1 MLDLIEEKTILPNE
15 LIFSEDQYDPLR
27 LIFLLDG
34 NGKKKKNKKNKKN
47 IKYIFILLL
56 IL

>member
-34 NGKKKKNKKNKKN
+34 HGIKK
-47 IKYIFILLL
+47 
-56 IL
+56 